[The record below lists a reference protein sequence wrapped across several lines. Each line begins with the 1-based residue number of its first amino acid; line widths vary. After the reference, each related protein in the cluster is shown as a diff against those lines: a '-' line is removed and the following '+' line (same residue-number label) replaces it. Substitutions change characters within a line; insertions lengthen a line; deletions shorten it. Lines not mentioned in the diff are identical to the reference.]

1 MAIDTLTGA
10 APQAPTFTPASE
22 STNFDERWAAWQARG
37 VARER
42 AFHRRMA
49 VLAPLLV
56 GLGAVAY
63 LLLGR

>member
-22 STNFDERWAAWQARG
+22 SPNFDERWAAWQARG
-37 VARER
+37 AARER
-42 AFHRRMA
+42 AFHRRMV
-49 VLAPLLV
+49 VLAPVVV
-56 GLGAVAY
+56 GLAAIVY